1 MGSFPETYNA
11 KIYRFKSLS
20 GPVKTGFESLVLYVY
35 QLWSPQNLF
44 RPLVPQFGLKI
55 RGTALP
61 PGATLGSET
70 VDPSTIFSTFDW
82 D

>member
-55 RGTALP
+55 RGTAPPP
-61 PGATLGSET
+61 PGRHPGIRNCRPFHDL
-70 VDPSTIFSTFDW
+70 FNF
-82 D
+82 